1 MAHIQEAES
10 LFLQGEFQRSF
21 DALQELTQEK
31 SQGRAQYLLG
41 LFYFYG
47 ILVPEDNDM
56 FSDYL
61 DKAWEDKELLSFMC
75 IIYMRDDS
83 KERTQAYRELMKLL
97 REQAKEEDPW
107 AMHQIGLM
115 YEKGLGIHED
125 MEKALTWYEKAANI
139 GLVMAMADA
148 GKLYFS
154 EGQPFYDPKKGFY
167 WYLKGAALGYHV
179 AEVRLADCYYC
190 GMGVEEDP
198 EKAEVCFKRAA
209 DHGDLEA

>member
-10 LFLQGEFQRSF
+10 LFLQGEFQKSF

-75 IIYMRDDS
+75 IIYMYPGVSRIDEAS
-83 KERTQAYRELMKLL
+83 SRTSQR
-97 REQAKEEDPW
+97 RR
-107 AMHQIGLM
+107 
-115 YEKGLGIHED
+115 
-125 MEKALTWYEKAANI
+125 
-139 GLVMAMADA
+139 
-148 GKLYFS
+148 S
-154 EGQPFYDPKKGFY
+154 
-167 WYLKGAALGYHV
+167 LGYASDWFDV
-179 AEVRLADCYYC
+179 
-190 GMGVEEDP
+190 
-198 EKAEVCFKRAA
+198 
-209 DHGDLEA
+209 